1 MSSTNVSSPRGGISS
16 TTILIIVVVGILL
29 IIGGVLIGQLTPSLL
44 PTQASA
50 EARQIDDLFQVMLVI
65 GGAIFLLVQGLLVFS
80 IWRFRAKPG
89 DTSDGIHMHGNTSLE
104 ITWTVIPAIIVVFLT
119 VIAWQVWANL
129 NTPRGDEMTVHVT
142 GARFNWAFTYSAPL
156 SIFPDAVDV
165 STLPASVQ
173 EDLQDDNAI
182 NVSSPVLHLY
192 SGRAVAL
199 QMEPRDVIHAFWVPA
214 FRLKQDLIPGRI
226 TTIHVTPVQEG
237 TFPIKCAELC
247 GANHGMMVGQVIVHA
262 DETAYNTWL
271 VEEMRKVIYPP
282 ADPVVRGRN
291 ILSSNVYPCYTCHV
305 LDDLAEFTWTGNVGP
320 NLNGIA
326 DRAATSRASTTG
338 LTPAEYLYTAV
349 HEPGAYLAPG
359 YGNLMPQLNIP
370 ECDSWAIVAYLA
382 TQSASGEAP
391 FEVDQ
396 PPQCV
401 ITAGPGSAPAAEAT
415 SEATPAVAA
424 PAEATAE
431 ATAGS

>member
-1 MSSTNVSSPRGGISS
+1 MSSTNLSSPRGGISS
-16 TTILIIVVVGILL
+16 TTIIIIVVTGILL
-29 IIGGVLIGQLTPSLL
+29 IIGGVLIGQLTPSIL

-50 EARQIDDLFQVMLVI
+50 EARQIDDLFHVMLII

-80 IWRFRAKPG
+80 ILRFRAKPG

-119 VIAWQVWANL
+119 VIAWQVWSNL
-129 NTPRGDEMTVHVT
+129 TTPRADEMTVQVT

-156 SIFPDAVDV
+156 SIFPDAVDI

-173 EDLQDDNAI
+173 EDLKDDNAI
-182 NVSSPVLHLY
+182 NVNSPELHLY
-192 SGRAVAL
+192 TGRAVAL
-199 QMEPRDVIHAFWVPA
+199 QMQPRDVIHAFWVPA
-214 FRLKQDLIPGRI
+214 FRLKQDLIPGR
-226 TTIHVTPVQEG
+226 TTTVHVTPVQEG

-262 DETAYNTWL
+262 DEAAYNAWL
-271 VEEMRKVIYPP
+271 VEQMRKVIYPP

-291 ILSSNVYPCYTCHV
+291 ILSSNIYPCYTCHV
-305 LDDLAEFTWTGNVGP
+305 LDDLSEFNWAGNVGP

-326 DRAATSRASTTG
+326 DRAATSRASATG
-338 LTPAEYLYTAV
+338 STPAEYLYTAI

-359 YGNLMPQLNIP
+359 YGNLMPQLNVP
-370 ECDSWAIVAYLA
+370 ECDVWAIVAYLA
-382 TQSASGEAP
+382 TQSASGSAP
-391 FEVDQ
+391 FEVEQ

-415 SEATPAVAA
+415 PEAA
-424 PAEATAE
+424 PAAEATAE
-431 ATAGS
+431 TGM